1 MTQHNR
7 HILLLPAPTCY
18 GLVADLLRGSCGET
32 GVVDIEKTC
41 YGETGVVDIEKT
53 CYGEATGKL
62 V

>member
-7 HILLLPAPTCY
+7 HNGRLPVPTCY
-18 GLVADLLRGSCGET
+18 GLVADLLRGS
-32 GVVDIEKTC
+32 